1 MKLHRRTFLQL
12 ACALAGTAGL
22 SSPSWAQADYP
33 NRPIRMIVPFTA
45 GSTTDVIGR
54 TVAEQL
60 EKQLGQPVVV
70 ENRPGAGG
78 VLGATTVASAAG
90 DGYTVLVHS
99 AAHLANQSLYPNLKY
114 DTLKDFAPV
123 SMLASMPNVVVATN
137 GREFKSLNDLVDRA
151 RAAPDQYTFGS
162 SGSGSGAHIAGEKFK
177 AAVGIQAIHVPYR
190 GTPEAVN
197 DVIAGRVDWF
207 FLPLPLALPM
217 VQAGKL
223 SALAI
228 SADRR
233 SASLPDVPT
242 TAEAGFKD
250 VDQQFWVGMFVPA
263 STPPAILAKL
273 HDATVRAL
281 GSDTTRARFAN
292 LGADP
297 APMPQAEFA
306 DRVTRE
312 MASTTGLIRSA
323 GIRAGN

>member
-1 MKLHRRTFLQL
+1 MKLHRRTLLQL

-22 SSPSWAQADYP
+22 ASPLLAQGDYP

-78 VLGATTVASAAG
+78 VLGATAVAGSAG

-99 AAHLANQSLYPNLKY
+99 AAHLANPSLYPNLKY

-123 SMLASMPNVVVATN
+123 SMLASMPNVIVVTN
-137 GREFKSLNDLVDRA
+137 GRGFKSLKDLVDRA
-151 RAAPDQYTFGS
+151 KAEPDQYTFGS

-217 VQAGKL
+217 VRAGKL
-223 SALAI
+223 TALAI
-228 SADRR
+228 SADHR
-233 SASLPDVPT
+233 SPSLPDVPT
-242 TAEAGFKD
+242 TAEAGFRN

-263 STPPAILAKL
+263 SAPSAVLARL
-273 HDATVRAL
+273 HDGTVKAL
-281 GSDTTRARFAN
+281 RSETTRARFEN
-292 LGADP
+292 LGAEP
-297 APMPQAEFA
+297 APMPQAQFA
-306 DRVTRE
+306 QRVATE
-312 MASTTGLIRSA
+312 MASTAELIRGA